1 MEPDNGKRAAS
12 ARCVI
17 VGGADIKCFDR
28 IKTYIREDDYIIACD
43 SGLKHIE
50 QLEIT
55 PSLIVGDFDSHEN
68 PHSDIETIV
77 LPVAKDDTDTVY
89 AEREGLRRGYEE
101 FLLLGVFG
109 GRMDH
114 TLANVYQ
121 MFDLESKGCT
131 VLAADDYS
139 EFTVISEGGTARVS
153 DRYPFFSLLNMT
165 GTARGISIKGAKYT
179 LDGAEITSGYQ
190 YAVSNE
196 VLPGQ
201 TAEITI
207 KEGRLLLIMDL

>member
-1 MEPDNGKRAAS
+1 MMDKR
-12 ARCVI
+12 RCVI
-17 VGGADIKCFDR
+17 IGGADIRDYAR
-28 IKTYIREDDYIIACD
+28 ARSYLREDDFVIYCD
-43 SGLKHIE
+43 SGLKH
-50 QLEIT
+50 LDSLGAK
-55 PSLIVGDFDSHEN
+55 PSLIVGDFDSYDN
-68 PHSDIETIV
+68 PHADVETIV

-114 TLANVYQ
+114 TLANAYIL
-121 MFDLESKGCT
+121 FDLDSRGCRAA
-131 VLAADDYS
+131 AADDYS
-139 EFTVISEGGTARVS
+139 EFEVLSS
-153 DRYPFFSLLNMT
+153 DGPLCGHASVEDSYPFFSLVNMT
-165 GTARGISIKGAKYT
+165 GTAKGITITGAKFPVS
-179 LDGAEITSGYQ
+179 DAEIRCEYQ

-207 KEGRLLLIMDL
+207 KEGSVLLIMDL

>member
-1 MEPDNGKRAAS
+1 MEKR
-12 ARCVI
+12 RCVI
-17 VGGADIKCFDR
+17 IGGADIKEYDR
-28 IKTYIREDDYIIACD
+28 IRSYLREDDFVIYCD
-43 SGLKHIE
+43 SGLRHTEGLGRK
-50 QLEIT
+50 
-55 PSLIVGDFDSHEN
+55 PSLIVGDFDSYEN
-68 PHSDIETIV
+68 PHADTETIV
-77 LPVAKDDTDTVY
+77 LPVVKDDTDTVY
-89 AEREGLRRGYEE
+89 AAKEGMRRGFKD
-101 FLLLGVFG
+101 FLMLGVFG

-165 GTARGISIKGAKYT
+165 GTARGITIKDAKYT
-179 LDGAEITSGYQ
+179 LDNAEITSGYQ